1 MAPMA
6 GSPWRIDAAG
16 FKPPDAVPGSGSVMK
31 VELDKRSL
39 FALASDTRL
48 EILKALQSNRRTLS
62 QIAEALEID
71 KAAVHRHLRKLE
83 EGGFVARTE
92 DHGFIY
98 YALTWKSR
106 DILNPNDRT
115 TIVILISSAFV
126 CLVAMMV
133 LVYIASGP
141 AGMGTGGGDKSSTMQ
156 EGGPEGATNAP
167 SPEASSSDV
176 TLPVAVLGS
185 GAAILTALAW
195 RRYRRPHQRGGETA
209 SDACPD
215 DPDGQAH
222 AR

>member
-1 MAPMA
+1 
-6 GSPWRIDAAG
+6 
-16 FKPPDAVPGSGSVMK
+16 MK

-48 EILKALQSNRRTLS
+48 EILKALQPNRRTLS
-62 QIAEALEID
+62 QLAEALEID

-156 EGGPEGATNAP
+156 EGGPEGATEAP
-167 SPEASSSDV
+167 SSEASSLDA

-195 RRYRRPHQRGGETA
+195 RRYRRPYQRGGETA

-215 DPDGQAH
+215 GEAH